1 MADEQRARFAA
12 VHADTYEQILGYA
25 VRRCD
30 SPDDAADVV
39 AETYAIAW
47 RKVEELPS
55 GDEARLWLYGVARR
69 VLADHRKREY
79 RRRSWNVELHEEVAG
94 LYGRSPAPDERP
106 DLRAIGRVFR
116 ELPDRDR
123 ELLSLFV
130 WEGLDHR
137 EIGRVLGCSR
147 NAVYVRMHRARK
159 RFSRAL
165 AAAGVHLPSVA
176 ESAGAAFIERKSE
189 C

>member
-1 MADEQRARFAA
+1 VADEQRFEA
-12 VHADTYEQILGYA
+12 VYAGTYEQILGYA
-25 VRRCD
+25 IRRCD
-30 SPDDAADVV
+30 SPEDAADVV

-47 RKVEELPS
+47 RKVRELPS

-69 VLADHRKREY
+69 VLANHRRGEL
-79 RRRSWNVELHEEVAG
+79 RRRSRSVELREDVIR
-94 LYGRSPAPDERP
+94 LYGRAPAPDERP

-130 WEGLDHR
+130 WEGLDHA

-147 NAVYVRMHRARK
+147 NAVYVRLHRARK

-165 AAAGVHLPSVA
+165 AAAGVRLPSDA
-176 ESAGAAFIERKSE
+176 EPFGAALVERRSL
-189 C
+189 